1 VYHRFVE
8 IIAKDGLV
16 NWSVGKLRGKGQ
28 AVAALMRREGY
39 PIKDIPAGRDRVLRL
54 LTTTLES
61 EKGRWILSAHDQS
74 GQEVQVSGYRN
85 GRWVHRY
92 LDRTFVAD
100 GAYWIPDWKTAECP
114 EGMDVDTFL
123 QMIASR
129 YRPKMEEY
137 RSAVIDAGI
146 QLPVKPCLYLPAVD
160 RFLEL

>member
-1 VYHRFVE
+1 
-8 IIAKDGLV
+8 
-16 NWSVGKLRGKGQ
+16 
-28 AVAALMRREGY
+28 M
-39 PIKDIPAGRDRVLRL
+39 
-54 LTTTLES
+54 
-61 EKGRWILSAHDQS
+61 
-74 GQEVQVSGYRN
+74 
-85 GRWVHRY
+85 
-92 LDRTFVAD
+92 AD